1 MPRPHDLNLAARR
14 SLAGRSLAGLDVD
27 VIVLTTDADLLAILH
42 DASGP
47 DHILWHAQSADEAV
61 ELLVGGHCGVFI
73 ADLQLLG
80 SNAAALLERLQQQFP
95 ELVLLA
101 MGRRDEESSIG
112 TLVTSGRVYRFL
124 HKPVSPARASVFIAA
139 AARRHIE
146 LSTATSP
153 ALAAVRQ
160 LTQPEHRK
168 SYLRVGI
175 AIAGIAVLWW
185 QWDAVGRL
193 ARNFIPPTTTTPPA
207 RSTAAPPLADAAKKQ
222 AVDALEQQLIE
233 ALRAGDTP
241 RAATAFSALQ
251 KTAPEHPRLEQL
263 RAQLLALSRRAKP

>member
-1 MPRPHDLNLAARR
+1 MSRRHDLNLA
-14 SLAGRSLAGLDVD
+14 AGRSLAGLDVD
-27 VIVLTTDADLLAILH
+27 VIVLTADLDLLAILH

-73 ADLQLLG
+73 ADLQQLG

-112 TLVTSGRVYRFL
+112 ALVTSGRVYRFL
-124 HKPVSPARASVFIAA
+124 HKPVSPARASVFIAT

-146 LSTATSP
+146 LSTSTSP

-168 SYLRVGI
+168 SCLRISI
-175 AIAGIAVLWW
+175 AIIVVAGVWW
-185 QWDAVGRL
+185 QWDAVGRF
-193 ARNFIPPTTTTPPA
+193 ARNFIPPTTTTPSGRERPA
-207 RSTAAPPLADAAKKQ
+207 LSPETVKQ
-222 AVDALEQQLIE
+222 QEVDALEQQLIA
-233 ALRAGDTP
+233 ALQAGDTP

-251 KTAPEHPRLEQL
+251 KADPAHPRLEQL
-263 RAQLLALSRRAKP
+263 RAQLLALSRHAKP